1 MGRNADAIAEGEAIA
16 VSAAR
21 LELKNRILVTTIA
34 ADANFDTDRFMPQAR
49 EVVERLAVESEQAA
63 EALRRLRKRAWGRH
77 SQSHGTHDYRD
88 KDVRNLRR
96 RAKQSIGVAKRLREL
111 LDDTDRMRGVI
122 EKARDAAWQDVR
134 SNIDRRL
141 NIEAMRPDE
150 DPDYDRMREARMQA
164 LRLVDL
170 QSLASQMRAKK
181 KAAGADGDGPDGESP
196 VDGSPVDESPDGG
209 AEEGGRG

>member
-181 KAAGADGDGPDGESP
+181 KAAGADGDDPDG
-196 VDGSPVDESPDGG
+196 ESPDGG

>member
-181 KAAGADGDGPDGESP
+181 KAAGADGDGPD
-196 VDGSPVDESPDGG
+196 DESPDGG

>member
-49 EVVERLAVESEQAA
+49 EVVDRLAVESEQAA

-111 LDDTDRMRGVI
+111 LDDTDRMRGII
-122 EKARDAAWQDVR
+122 EQARDAAWQDVR

-170 QSLASQMRAKK
+170 QSLASQMRARKK
-181 KAAGADGDGPDGESP
+181 VEGDDGGEPD
-196 VDGSPVDESPDGG
+196 DASPDGASSDDTSPDDG
-209 AEEGGRG
+209 GGDGRG

>member
-122 EKARDAAWQDVR
+122 ERSRDAAWQDVR

-181 KAAGADGDGPDGESP
+181 KAAGADGDDPDG
-196 VDGSPVDESPDGG
+196 ESPDGG

>member
-122 EKARDAAWQDVR
+122 ERSRDAAWQDVR

>member
-181 KAAGADGDGPDGESP
+181 KAAGADGDDPD
-196 VDGSPVDESPDGG
+196 DESPDGG

>member
-34 ADANFDTDRFMPQAR
+34 ADANFDTGRFMPQAR

-181 KAAGADGDGPDGESP
+181 KAAGADGDDPD
-196 VDGSPVDESPDGG
+196 DESPDGG